1 MKYEQKGLYC
11 NHLPLSECRYCP

>member
-1 MKYEQKGLYC
+1 MKYDQKRLYC